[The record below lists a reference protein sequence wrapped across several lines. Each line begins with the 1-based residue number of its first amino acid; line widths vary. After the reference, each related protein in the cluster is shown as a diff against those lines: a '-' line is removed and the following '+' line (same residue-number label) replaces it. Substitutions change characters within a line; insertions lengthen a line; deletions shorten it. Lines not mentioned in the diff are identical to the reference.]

1 MTRYLADIYSEFRN
15 SLENVSD
22 ANLSNFDI
30 ADLIGDITL
39 SFIVIGAFFFV
50 IGILGCIGA
59 CCTVRP
65 MLIMVSIILSSFG
78 LVILI
83 YNWSLTVISLYRT
96 KDIQHNNYNNAVIWE
111 HIVLLLFTITRLL
124 RVKHHKYRY
133 TLCTGQIYVRLSVKH
148 LEAKYL

>member
-1 MTRYLADIYSEFRN
+1 MVGSIVRWGADIMTKYLADIYSEFRN
-15 SLENVSD
+15 SLDGVSD
-22 ANLSNFDI
+22 ADLSKFDI

-78 LVILI
+78 NINLQLICNCDFVI
-83 YNWSLTVISLYRT
+83 
-96 KDIQHNNYNNAVIWE
+96 
-111 HIVLLLFTITRLL
+111 
-124 RVKHHKYRY
+124 
-133 TLCTGQIYVRLSVKH
+133 
-148 LEAKYL
+148 